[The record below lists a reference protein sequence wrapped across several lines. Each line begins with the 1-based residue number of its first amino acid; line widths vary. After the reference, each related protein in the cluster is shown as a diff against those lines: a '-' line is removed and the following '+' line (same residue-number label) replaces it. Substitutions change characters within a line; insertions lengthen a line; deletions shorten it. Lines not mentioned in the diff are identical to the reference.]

1 MPKRLMIVLALA
13 GLLAACAASTEG
25 LQPAVPPAHAS
36 GEGLGR
42 PAVTAPAAPMPASAH
57 HQH

>member
-13 GLLAACAASTEG
+13 GLLGACAASTEG

-42 PAVTAPAAPMPASAH
+42 PAVAAPAASAPASAH
-57 HQH
+57 QHH